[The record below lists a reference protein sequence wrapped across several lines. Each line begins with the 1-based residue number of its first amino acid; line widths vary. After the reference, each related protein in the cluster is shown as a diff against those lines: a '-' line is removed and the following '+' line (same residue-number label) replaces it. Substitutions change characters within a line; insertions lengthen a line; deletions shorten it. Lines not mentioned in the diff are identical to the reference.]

1 MRTALLLALAQAL
14 PLAVA
19 CGDDEGHEEQGPPT
33 EGEANPA
40 GEHRTEGTEGAAP
53 QEPGQVDES
62 GGGDAPAARSDDG
75 ATHFD
80 MLGLHHL
87 ADIDREGLFVD
98 FGTAGRF
105 KYTSGNWNSG
115 WGQDG
120 TRGATTYSRMGAMGR
135 IYFDVREPGALELHL
150 KVRNVGGGPLLAFM
164 NGATLR
170 ENEVEPGAFRDVV
183 IRVPAEHVRS
193 GENYLLLRGTERR
206 TIDGE
211 EVSFE
216 VAELHVTRGP
226 RSEGWAA
233 PRRLRGP
240 ITVGGQERD
249 ALRIPEGARLSWY
262 LEVPAEAT
270 LAIRHGAPAAGA
282 RLQVQATPEGGRTVE
297 IFRGEVGPRWAEASQ
312 SLASLAGKIVRVDV
326 SAHGGDLALSD
337 LRVVT
342 PAVPLPRL
350 GTDEAPHA
358 RNVLVLTID
367 TMRAS
372 KLRPY
377 NRRSRV
383 ATPAI
388 DRLAR
393 EGTLFERTQSPENWT
408 KPAVASILTSLFPAT
423 HGAKNDA
430 SRLPHSALTLAEVY
444 QQNGFAT
451 ASFIANGYVSR
462 AFGFDQ
468 GWDHYTNYIR
478 ERKNTNASNV
488 FAEAAEW
495 IEAHKDE
502 RFFAYVQTIDPHV
515 PYDPPDDILRIYDP
529 RTDYDGIVQNRRTH
543 LLLEDAKK
551 RPPRVTFTESD
562 IIRLEALYDGEV
574 DYHDR
579 HLARFL
585 TKLEELGVLDDTIFV
600 VTSDHGEEFNDHGS
614 WGHGHSIFQELL
626 HVPYIVRYPRLVRA
640 GARVPHVVSTMSIA
654 PTVLEATGHEVPE
667 VFEGR
672 SVLRFLRGA
681 SEPGPW
687 VAFSDFQENRRVIRG
702 GDWKLVLRSSLTYVL
717 FDLAHDPGE
726 HHEVDPRRHPI
737 AMRYLRVLSGQ
748 LLGAQDR
755 SRWLTGGAGP
765 ARVQAETTEMTLEL
779 CQQLVALGYMDCT
792 AQFPDA
798 I

>member
-1 MRTALLLALAQAL
+1 MRSALALALALAL
-14 PLAVA
+14 PLAAA
-19 CGDDEGHEEQGPPT
+19 CGDDEAPPEPSASPGPQGSPSGGESASAAA
-33 EGEANPA
+33 EGSSDDPA
-40 GEHRTEGTEGAAP
+40 PEGGGTPAAP
-53 QEPGQVDES
+53 
-62 GGGDAPAARSDDG
+62 ADDG

-87 ADIDREGLFVD
+87 ADIDHGGLFID
-98 FGTAGRF
+98 FGTSGRF

-115 WGQDG
+115 WGRDG
-120 TRGATTYSRMGAMGR
+120 TRGETTYSRMGAMGR
-135 IYFDVREPGALELHL
+135 VYFDVREPGPLTLHL
-150 KVRNVGGGPLLAFM
+150 KVRNVGEGPLLAFM
-164 NGATLR
+164 NGVTLR
-170 ENEVEPGAFRDVV
+170 ESQVEPGAFRDVV
-183 IRVPAEHVRS
+183 VEVPAEHVRA

-206 TIDGE
+206 TVDDE

-216 VAELHVTRGP
+216 VAELHITRGERP
-226 RSEGWAA
+226 AGWEA
-233 PRRLRGP
+233 PRRLRRA

-249 ALRIPEGARLSWY
+249 ALRIPAGARLSWY

-270 LAIRHGAPAAGA
+270 LTLTHGAPTAGA
-282 RLQVQATPEGGRTVE
+282 RLAIEATPEGGRATE
-297 IFRGEVGPRWAEASQ
+297 LYRSELGPRWAAASA
-312 SLASLAGKIVRVDV
+312 SLASLAGEIVRVDV
-326 SAHGGDLALSD
+326 TAEGGDVALSD

-342 PAVPLPRL
+342 PPVALPRL
-350 GTDEAPHA
+350 GSEDAPHA
-358 RNVLVLTID
+358 RNVVVLTID

-372 KLRPY
+372 KLKPY

-388 DRLAR
+388 DRLAA
-393 EGTLFERTQSPENWT
+393 EGTLFERAQSPENWT

-430 SRLPHSALTLAEVY
+430 SRLPHSALTLGEIY
-444 QQNGFAT
+444 QEHGFAT
-451 ASFIANGYVSR
+451 ASFLANGYVSR

-488 FAEAAEW
+488 FGEAADW

-502 RFFAYVQTIDPHV
+502 RFFVYIQTIDPHV

-562 IIRLEALYDGEV
+562 VIRLEALYDGEV

-585 TKLEELGVLDDTIFV
+585 AKLEDLGVLDDTIFV

-654 PTVLEATGHEVPE
+654 PTVLQATGHEVPD

-672 SVLRFLRGA
+672 SALRFLRGA
-681 SEPGPW
+681 NEPGPW
-687 VAFSDFQENRRVIRG
+687 VAFSDFQENRRVIRA

-717 FDLAHDPGE
+717 FDLARDPRE
-726 HHEVDPRRHPI
+726 QHEVDPRQHPI

-748 LLGAQDR
+748 LLGASDR
-755 SRWLTGGAGP
+755 SQWLTGGAGP